1 MEVKDFFLLIKKR
14 KGTIFNFVLI
24 FLIIAAAITFSQPLK
39 YQATTR
45 LLIVQDNKNADPYII
60 SKSNQYL
67 GDLFS
72 QVVYSGTFF
81 DLVTNSNFNVDKTY
95 FSGEYKN
102 QIKLWKKTV
111 SAVSNS
117 DTGIIEINTYQPNPY
132 QANQLALAVND
143 VLINKNYIFQGSN
156 SNIKINVIDPPTVST
171 FPVKPDIILNLGA
184 ALILGFFSSLIYVY
198 LVPVSKKKRRQDE
211 LLQRLRQQIITEQTF
226 ETPSANQK
234 QAYDNK
240 VYNNEV
246 HNNENYN
253 DIEASPE
260 KINFSGNINNITQL

>member
-14 KGTIFNFVLI
+14 KGTIFNFVLA

-39 YQATTR
+39 YQASTR
-45 LLIVQDNKNADPYII
+45 LLIVQDNKDADPYTI

-81 DLVTNSNFNVDKTY
+81 DLVTNSSFDVDKTY

-117 DTGIIEINTYQPNPY
+117 DTGIIEIDTYQPNPY

-171 FPVKPDIILNLGA
+171 FPVKPNIPLNLGA
-184 ALILGFFSSLIYVY
+184 ALILGFFSGLIYVY
-198 LVPVSKKKRRQDE
+198 LVPVSKKKRRQNE
-211 LLQRLRQQIITEQTF
+211 LLQELRQQIATERAF
-226 ETPSANQK
+226 EASPVIQNETHTNE
-234 QAYDNK
+234 AYDNE
-240 VYNNEV
+240 VYDREV
-246 HNNENYN
+246 PD
-253 DIEASPE
+253 DIKADSK